1 MSTLSTSSLHDLTA
15 TALTEQLRQGK
26 VSAVETAQHF
36 LARAAAHK
44 NLGAYVALDA
54 DVTLAQARAAD
65 ARIAAGTAGP
75 LEGLPIAHKDL
86 FCAEGWRTTCGSKM
100 LENFVAPYDATV
112 IRKLHA
118 EAGMVCVGR
127 ANMDEFAMGSSNET
141 SYFGPVKNPWDSSR
155 VAGGSSGGSAAVV
168 AAGLAP
174 VATATDTGGSI
185 RQPAGM

>member
-36 LARAAAHK
+36 LARAAAHE

-75 LEGLPIAHKDL
+75 LEGLPIAHKDI
-86 FCAEGWRTTCGSKM
+86 FVTRDFATT
-100 LENFVAPYDATV
+100 
-112 IRKLHA
+112 
-118 EAGMVCVGR
+118 AG
-127 ANMDEFAMGSSNET
+127 
-141 SYFGPVKNPWDSSR
+141 
-155 VAGGSSGGSAAVV
+155 
-168 AAGLAP
+168 
-174 VATATDTGGSI
+174 
-185 RQPAGM
+185 